1 MSRQIQWYPGH
12 MHKASKEIREALSQV
27 DVFIELM
34 DARIP
39 FSSENPMLESLRQ
52 GKPCLKVL
60 TKSDLADTNLSAI
73 WKAHYDH
80 KEAIA
85 ATAISIKQLG
95 GVRRIPDLCRV
106 LYKQSGRSHVPFT
119 AMVVGIPNVG
129 KSSLINA
136 LVGKTIAKTG
146 NEPAI
151 TRMQQRI
158 RLADDM
164 ILLDTPGVL
173 WPNVENPHSG
183 FRLAITGAIRDTA
196 ISHEDVAH
204 YAAGYLLKAYPGR
217 LQERYNLDQ
226 IPEHDY
232 QLLHAI
238 GEKRGC
244 LRSGGRVDIDRVSK
258 ILLVEIRDG
267 LLGGLTFET
276 PDMMAEERAAVEVV
290 RAQKAAK
297 KLARKQNWKNKKS

>member
-27 DVFIELM
+27 DVFIELL
-34 DARIP
+34 DGRIP
-39 FSSENPMLESLRQ
+39 FSSENPMLESLRK
-52 GKPCLKVL
+52 GKPCLKVM
-60 TKSDLADTNLSAI
+60 TKSDLSDPELSEA
-73 WKAHYDH
+73 WELHYNGKD
-80 KEAIA
+80 EIA
-85 ATAISIKQLG
+85 ATVISVKQLG
-95 GVRRIPDLCRV
+95 SVRRIPDLCRK
-106 LYKQSGRSHVPFT
+106 LYRQSGRNHSPFT

-136 LVGKTIAKTG
+136 LVGKTIARTG

-158 RLADDM
+158 RLSDDM

-204 YAAGYLLKAYPGR
+204 YAAAFLIEAYPDR
-217 LQERYNLDQ
+217 LMERYGLDQ
-226 IPEHDY
+226 IPGRDY
-232 QLLHAI
+232 EVLQAI
-238 GEKRGC
+238 GQKRGC
-244 LRSGGRVDIDRVSK
+244 LRSGGKVDMDRVAK
-258 ILLVEIRDG
+258 ILLTEIRDG
-267 LLGGLTFET
+267 MLGGLTFET
-276 PDMMAEERAAVEVV
+276 PEMMTKELEEVQRLRE
-290 RAQKAAK
+290 QKAAK
-297 KLARKQNWKNKKS
+297 KLARKQKWKNGT